1 MEEYDEMDEYELDED
16 LEEDKPWETFG
27 ISEEEWTRIWK
38 QVQHANIDSE
48 TIADL
53 FTATFESP
61 AEAAK
66 AYACFLVLSD
76 EFEE

>member
-1 MEEYDEMDEYELDED
+1 MEDYDALDEIDED
-16 LEEDKPWETFG
+16 LEEDRPWETFK
-27 ISEEEWTRIWK
+27 ISEEAWTQIWK
-38 QVQHANIDSE
+38 QVQHVNIDAE

-53 FTATFESP
+53 FNGIFSDGKD
-61 AEAAK
+61 AAR